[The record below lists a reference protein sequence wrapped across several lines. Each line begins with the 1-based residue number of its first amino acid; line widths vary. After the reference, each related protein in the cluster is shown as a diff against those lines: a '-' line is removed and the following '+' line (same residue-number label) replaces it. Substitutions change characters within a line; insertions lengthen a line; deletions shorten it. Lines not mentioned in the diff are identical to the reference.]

1 MASDSHSTTDGA
13 HGHTEVP
20 ADAHHDAGFPPFD
33 STTFASQLLWLAI
46 TFGLFYWI
54 MKNVAIPRIA
64 GILEDRRDRIAGDL
78 AEANRLKDETDA
90 AIAAYEQALADARSK
105 AHSIAEE
112 TRSKL
117 KAEQEARREKAES
130 ELAEKLS
137 AAETHI
143 SSIKTEAL
151 SQIGDI
157 AGDTTTALGG
167 SADGQGSDESGCDQ
181 SAENGDELRRRRWMQ
196 HFGHWS
202 V

>member
-105 AHSIAEE
+105 AHGIAEE

-130 ELAEKLS
+130 ELAGKLS

-157 AGDTTTALGG
+157 AGDTTTALVEVLMGKAPTK
-167 SADGQGSDESGCDQ
+167 ADVTK
-181 SAENGDELRRRRWMQ
+181 ALKTAMN
-196 HFGHWS
+196 
-202 V
+202 